1 MFKTSQRLQVAY
13 YLKNKFLEFVQ
24 SKNRHEATG
33 RLRNCVFLAEFT
45 NLPEFKT
52 SLTAIN
58 NWD

>member
-1 MFKTSQRLQVAY
+1 MEHVVMFKTSQRLQVAY
-13 YLKNKFLEFVQ
+13 Y
-24 SKNRHEATG
+24 EATG